1 MSISARQ
8 VSRQPLI
15 VAKQLQKM
23 DASPHFTIVHESPD
37 NYETFYILLHPQGGH
52 FANQKHV
59 LELKTI
65 YGNGEKYYFPF
76 NPPNV
81 RFLTQIY
88 HTNISS
94 SGSICLDILKEP
106 KKWSPQYTIETVMI
120 SIIALMDDP
129 NTSSPYSMEPSKHWT
144 KCHKDYMLYESEHK
158 GMAGIYLISAK
169 EKIFAEY
176 DRTADKYAA
185 KNNLEQ
191 WAEYFPSLLDFGK
204 IVVSEKKTVTTEVL
218 SE

>member
-1 MSISARQ
+1 MPISARQ

-23 DASPHFTIVHESPD
+23 EASPHFTIVPAAPD
-37 NYETFYILLHPQGGH
+37 TYEVFYILLHPQGGH

-65 YGNGEKYYFPF
+65 YGSEEKYYFPF

-88 HTNISS
+88 HTNISPV
-94 SGSICLDILKEP
+94 GSICLDILKEA

-129 NTSSPYSMEPSKHWT
+129 NTSSPYNMEPSRHWT
-144 KCHKDYMLYESEHK
+144 KCEKDYKLYESEHK
-158 GMAGIYLISAK
+158 GMAGIDLLNAK
-169 EKIFAEY
+169 EKIFADY
-176 DRTADKYAA
+176 GRTADNYST

-191 WAEYFPSLLDFGK
+191 WAKYFPSLLDFEK
-204 IVVSEKKTVTTEVL
+204 IEVSEKKAAPAEVS

>member
-1 MSISARQ
+1 MPISARQ
-8 VSRQPLI
+8 ISRQPII
-15 VAKQLQKM
+15 VAKQLHKM
-23 DASPHFTIVHESPD
+23 DISPHFTIVNAVPD

-52 FANQKHV
+52 FANQTHV
-59 LELKTI
+59 LELKTV

-94 SGSICLDILKEP
+94 VGSICLDILKDS

-129 NTSSPYSMEPSKHWT
+129 NTLSPYSMLPSKHWSKCT
-144 KCHKDYMLYESEHK
+144 KEYNLYAKENK
-158 GMAGIYLISAK
+158 GMSGKQLLNAK
-169 EKIFAEY
+169 EKIFADY
-176 DRTADKYAA
+176 NRTADKYTAR
-185 KNNLEQ
+185 NNLKQ
-191 WAEYFPSLLDFGK
+191 WAEYFPSLLDLGK
-204 IVVSEKKTVTTEVL
+204 IEITE
-218 SE
+218 SKSMPEASSSD

>member
-1 MSISARQ
+1 MPISARQ
-8 VSRQPLI
+8 VARQPLI

-23 DASPHFTIVHESPD
+23 ESSPHFTIMPSAPD
-37 NYETFYILLHPQGGH
+37 TYDVFYILLHPQGGH

-59 LELKTI
+59 LELKTV
-65 YGNGEKYYFPF
+65 YGSGDKYYFPF

-88 HTNISS
+88 HTNIST
-94 SGSICLDILKEP
+94 SGSICLDILTES

-129 NTSSPYSMEPSKHWT
+129 NTLSPYSMAPSKHWT
-144 KCHKDYMLYESEHK
+144 KCDKYYKCYESEHK
-158 GMAGIYLISAK
+158 GMKGSELIEAK

-176 DRTADKYAA
+176 VKASDKYAT
-185 KNNLEQ
+185 KNNLGK
-191 WAEYFPSLLDFGK
+191 WAEYFPSILDFGK
-204 IVVSEKKTVTTEVL
+204 IEVSEKKTTPPE
-218 SE
+218 